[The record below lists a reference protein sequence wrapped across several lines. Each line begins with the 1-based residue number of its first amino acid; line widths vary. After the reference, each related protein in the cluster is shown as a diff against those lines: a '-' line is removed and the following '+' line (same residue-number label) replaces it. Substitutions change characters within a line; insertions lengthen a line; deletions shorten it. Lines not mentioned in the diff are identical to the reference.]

1 MEGQLSLGKNIDT
14 DTYGRLAGHYRRIVA
29 TLGIERRSMRD
40 ITPPSVEAYIAHLNA
55 KREAAE

>member
-1 MEGQLSLGKNIDT
+1 
-14 DTYGRLAGHYRRIVA
+14 
-29 TLGIERRSMRD
+29 MRD